1 MRVTIGSEGKEG
13 WEDGERRE
21 GVRKKVQTEKSRGR
35 EQRKGKEERREQ
47 EGEMKTDISLGNHQD
62 VQSH

>member
-1 MRVTIGSEGKEG
+1 MRVIIGSEGKEG

-21 GVRKKVQTEKSRGR
+21 GVRKKVQIEKFRGR

-47 EGEMKTDISLGNHQD
+47 EGEMKIDISFGNY
-62 VQSH
+62 